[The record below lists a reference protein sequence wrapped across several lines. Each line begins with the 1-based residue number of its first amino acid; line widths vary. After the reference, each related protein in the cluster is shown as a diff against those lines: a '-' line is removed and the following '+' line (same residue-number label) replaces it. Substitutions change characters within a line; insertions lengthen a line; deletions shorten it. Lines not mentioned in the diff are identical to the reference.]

1 MGPYRSI
8 AACGSATILQM
19 EERWVWAPT
28 PEARAQAE
36 AFPGVPGQA
45 SASGGSARSGALEAP
60 AAPSGASGCGSS
72 GGGSA
77 GRLRGRPPALLE
89 GPPPS
94 TLLFFAF
101 GIVTP
106 LDLGMMPFKRFP
118 VHLPDEGDRCGAG
131 LVTEGLK
138 QLAEPLGQLLS
149 AAGPQQRCMERRSR
163 YRRGGSAHLSDSF
176 WLS

>member
-1 MGPYRSI
+1 
-8 AACGSATILQM
+8 
-19 EERWVWAPT
+19 
-28 PEARAQAE
+28 
-36 AFPGVPGQA
+36 
-45 SASGGSARSGALEAP
+45 
-60 AAPSGASGCGSS
+60 
-72 GGGSA
+72 
-77 GRLRGRPPALLE
+77 
-89 GPPPS
+89 
-94 TLLFFAF
+94 LLFFAF

-118 VHLPDEGDRCGAG
+118 VHLPDEGVAG
-131 LVTEGLK
+131 LVTAGLK